1 MHLLAFIKPGY
12 FHFFTHRVWLWNV
25 HLQKR
30 RVLVTPGPDHLH
42 PVRHALL
49 PETDHLGNCQ
59 RYSASP
65 LVYNRILL
73 AGKSTNYGLSQL
85 CQSIRVVQ
93 QFDTWCISQTLFL
106 LVKKIS
112 ENRLCFI
119 FYGQLDFFLVLEACR
134 VVNVAHGVQ
143 VYIMFSCCS
152 FQHFKFL
159 WSDLAKVPLF
169 WEQVK
174 VVHSKGLGSRA
185 SCH

>member
-73 AGKSTNYGLSQL
+73 AGKSSSCGLSQL

-119 FYGQLDFFLVLEACR
+119 FLCPARFFL
-134 VVNVAHGVQ
+134 GVRG
-143 VYIMFSCCS
+143 MSCCQCRTWRPS
-152 FQHFKFL
+152 LHH
-159 WSDLAKVPLF
+159 V
-169 WEQVK
+169 
-174 VVHSKGLGSRA
+174 
-185 SCH
+185 